1 MALDF
6 SSSNFATMHS
16 PTFQSYE
23 PQEKGLFYVKFVIC
37 HPQCRDQLGAFFES
51 VQQQSSRVSTLQ
63 RALNDVASRCA
74 ELAAAKAAL
83 MKRTQAFEL
92 ELSAV
97 GANMSATKAE
107 LAVCERER
115 EVAQDEVVRL
125 TDIAAQQQE
134 QMCALQAKHDAM
146 LVELDRVRAELTA
159 DREAKSKAD
168 DALNKLTESL
178 ATERTNAERALA
190 AEREQSAAAAAALEE
205 AASLQNELE
214 SSLSLCISQ
223 RDRALQMLQQEQ
235 SVVAEFERLNRVTSA
250 TTTSMTTPR
259 LSIPTRP
266 AVKRGRVASD
276 AFSLA
281 NVNGAGVAAP
291 SPASQRSS
299 VMKTKSTT
307 TTTAAQATSRTGNQ
321 ENHAETS
328 EQSSRSSSTS
338 SRHVVLLP

>member
-1 MALDF
+1 M
-6 SSSNFATMHS
+6 
-16 PTFQSYE
+16 
-23 PQEKGLFYVKFVIC
+23 
-37 HPQCRDQLGAFFES
+37 
-51 VQQQSSRVSTLQ
+51 STLQ

-74 ELAAAKAAL
+74 ELGAAKAAL

-107 LAVCERER
+107 LAACERER

-134 QMCALQAKHDAM
+134 QMCALQAKHDRM
-146 LVELDRVRAELTA
+146 LVELDRVLAEMIA

-168 DALNKLTESL
+168 DDLNKLTESL
-178 ATERTNAERALA
+178 ATERANAERALA
-190 AEREQSAAAAAALEE
+190 VEREQSAAAAAALEE

-214 SSLSLCISQ
+214 SSLSLCINQ

-235 SVVAEFERLNRVTSA
+235 SVVAELERLNRVTS
-250 TTTSMTTPR
+250 TSTTSMTTPR

-276 AFSLA
+276 AFSRA
-281 NVNGAGVAAP
+281 NVNVAGVAAP

-299 VMKTKSTT
+299 VMKSKST
-307 TTTAAQATSRTGNQ
+307 AAGNQ
-321 ENHAETS
+321 ENNTETS

-338 SRHVVLLP
+338 SLHVALLP